1 MAEHVIMD
9 AGGMRR
15 TLVRL
20 AHEIAERNENLND
33 IVLLGIKR
41 GGEVVADRIR
51 ERLSEAEG
59 IVVPSFGIDI
69 GMQRDDLVSAFFVP
83 DYTAERPDFSIENK
97 IAVLCDDVL
106 NTGRSVRAALEAIF
120 KIGRPREIQ
129 LLELI
134 DRGGRELPIR
144 ADFVGKN
151 VPTSRSEYVE
161 AYFTELGAAEDRIV
175 IGKEDAND

>member
-33 IVLLGIKR
+33 VVLLGIKR

-59 IVVPSFGIDI
+59 IAVPSFGIDI

-106 NTGRSVRAALEAIF
+106 NTGRRRARGARSDLQNRTAA
-120 KIGRPREIQ
+120 GNTAARADRPRGQGIADPRRFRGQ
-129 LLELI
+129 KRPHFPQRI
-134 DRGGRELPIR
+134 RRSVFYRAGRGG
-144 ADFVGKN
+144 GQ
-151 VPTSRSEYVE
+151 
-161 AYFTELGAAEDRIV
+161 DRDRK
-175 IGKEDAND
+175 GGRK

>member
-33 IVLLGIKR
+33 VVLLGIKR

-59 IVVPSFGIDI
+59 IAVPSFGIDI

-83 DYTAERPDFSIENK
+83 DYTYVNDEQKGVVI
-97 IAVLCDDVL
+97 C
-106 NTGRSVRAALEAIF
+106 F
-120 KIGRPREIQ
+120 KI
-129 LLELI
+129 LI
-134 DRGGRELPIR
+134 F
-144 ADFVGKN
+144 A
-151 VPTSRSEYVE
+151 
-161 AYFTELGAAEDRIV
+161 
-175 IGKEDAND
+175 

>member
-33 IVLLGIKR
+33 VVLLGIKR

-59 IVVPSFGIDI
+59 IAVPSFGIDI

-83 DYTAERPDFSIENK
+83 DYTAARPDFSIENK

-175 IGKEDAND
+175 IGKENAND